1 VQFGHNKLDD
11 DNRTND
17 SVDEEFLRFVY
28 GDTGSIDD
36 DNATKF
42 LESIDSAGIIQQHIR
57 WSAYN
62 GASVKRG
69 QVGSV

>member
-1 VQFGHNKLDD
+1 MQFGHNKLDD

-42 LESIDSAGIIQQHIR
+42 LESIDSVGIIQQHIR
-57 WSAYN
+57 
-62 GASVKRG
+62 
-69 QVGSV
+69 